1 MTMYPDEIE
10 LDITD
15 IAQGGD
21 GVGRWEGRV
30 VFARGA
36 LPGERVRVAIRERRS
51 DFAKGE
57 VVAVLEASPDR
68 VEPRLERGGDH
79 MPWQHIAYEAQ
90 LRFKR
95 QILAE
100 QLAKIGGIRDVAV
113 DEMIPS
119 PRPWGYR
126 NTAHFNVQGRKVGY
140 YASGSRTLVPL
151 PEDPLLLPELN
162 VALAALVDTLAASVS
177 DVKLRHTTLR
187 SSAAHGYVVGVLDG
201 GDDLAG
207 VAWRWRTRDPKLAGV
222 LYPDEEDPEGAYAVE
237 GAGTLNEEFGGMAFQ
252 LDPQSFFQVNVP
264 QAEQLLRLVR
274 EGLDPQPGQR
284 LLDAYSG
291 VGSFA
296 LPLSRLVGE
305 VVAVEENPGAVEDGR
320 ASAIFNNVSNVK
332 FVTGQVERRLLTL
345 DGSFDGAILDPPRR
359 GCHPA
364 ALEGL
369 RALAPGRIAYVAC
382 SPGILA
388 RDLKA
393 LLALSQSGP
402 SYALRSVRPV
412 DMFPQTPHIECV
424 AILEQV

>member
-1 MTMYPDEIE
+1 MYPEE
-10 LDITD
+10 LELTITD

-36 LPGERVRVAIRERRS
+36 LPGERVRVALRERRS
-51 DFAKGE
+51 DFAKGD

-68 VEPRLERGGDH
+68 VEPRAPAGGDH

-100 QLAKIGGIRDVAV
+100 QLAKIGGIRDVQV
-113 DEMIPS
+113 DEMIGS
-119 PRPWGYR
+119 PQPWGYR
-126 NTAHFNVQGRKVGY
+126 NTAHFNVQGRDVGY
-140 YASGSRTLVPL
+140 YAAGSRAIVPL
-151 PEDPLLLPELN
+151 RDDPLLLPALN
-162 VALAALVDTLAASVS
+162 ESLAALNAMLVTSVGES
-177 DVKLRHTTLR
+177 RLRHVTLR
-187 SSAAHGYVVGVLDG
+187 ASTAHGYVVAVLDG

-207 VAWRWRTRDPKLAGV
+207 AAWRWRTRDPNLAGV
-222 LYPDEEDPEGAYAVE
+222 LFPDPDDPEGAYAVE
-237 GAGTLNEEFGGMAFQ
+237 GAATINEEFGGLAFQ
-252 LDPQSFFQVNVP
+252 LDPQSFFQVNAP

-274 EGLDPQPGQR
+274 EGLDLQPGQR

-291 VGSFA
+291 VGAFA
-296 LPLSRLVGE
+296 LPLSALVDE
-305 VVAVEENPGAVEDGR
+305 VVAVEENPGAVDDGE
-320 ASAIFNNVSNVK
+320 ASAVFNNISNVR

-364 ALEGL
+364 ALEAL
-369 RALAPGRIAYVAC
+369 RALAPTRIAYVAC

-393 LLALSQSGP
+393 LLAPSDNGP

-412 DMFPQTPHIECV
+412 DMFPQTPHIEAV
-424 AILEQV
+424 ALLEQQ

>member
-1 MTMYPDEIE
+1 MYPDEVE
-10 LDITD
+10 ITIDD

-30 VFARGA
+30 IFARGA

-51 DFAKGE
+51 DFAKGD
-57 VVAVLEASPDR
+57 VIAVLEASPDR
-68 VEPRLERGGDH
+68 VEPRMPTGGDH
-79 MPWQHIAYEAQ
+79 MPWQHIAYDAQ

-95 QILAE
+95 QILTE

-113 DEMIPS
+113 DEMIAS

-126 NTAHFNVQGRKVGY
+126 NTAHFNVQGRNVGY
-140 YASGSRTLVPL
+140 YAAGSRAIVPL
-151 PEDPLLLPELN
+151 RHDPLLLPELN
-162 VALAALVDTLAASVS
+162 TSLAALYDMLATSIRE
-177 DVKLRHTTLR
+177 DNLRHVTLR
-187 SSAAHGYVVGVLDG
+187 SSAAYGYVVGILDG

-207 VAWRWRTRDPKLAGV
+207 TAWRWRTRDPNLAGV
-222 LYPDEEDPEGAYAVE
+222 LYPEPEDPEGAYAVE
-237 GAGTLNEEFGGMAFQ
+237 GASTLNEEFGGLAFQ
-252 LDPQSFFQVNVP
+252 LDPQSFFQVNAP
-264 QAEQLLRLVR
+264 QAEQLLRLLR
-274 EGLDPQPGQR
+274 EGLDLQPGQR

-291 VGSFA
+291 VGAFA
-296 LPLSRLVGE
+296 LPLAAAVEE

-320 ASAIFNNVSNVK
+320 ASAIFNNIRNVT
-332 FVTGQVERRLLTL
+332 FVTGQVERKLLTL

-369 RALAPGRIAYVAC
+369 RALAPQRIAYVAC

-393 LLALSQSGP
+393 LLAPSEQGP
-402 SYALRSVRPV
+402 SYVLRSVRPV